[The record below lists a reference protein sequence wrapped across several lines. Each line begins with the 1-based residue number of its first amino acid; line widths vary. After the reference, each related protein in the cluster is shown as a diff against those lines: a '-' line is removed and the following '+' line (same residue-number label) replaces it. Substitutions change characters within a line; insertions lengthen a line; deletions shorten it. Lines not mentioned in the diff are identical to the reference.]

1 MARVRVV
8 CDLLKCWYVI
18 RETHPIKL
26 VQSLVP
32 TNVNNDLAR
41 NEKIEKKRK
50 KKKKKV
56 RKMRKKKKKKL
67 FDEGKKKKGI
77 KKI

>member
-1 MARVRVV
+1 MRVV

-50 KKKKKV
+50 KKKKSK
-56 RKMRKKKKKKL
+56 KNAQKKKKKL
-67 FDEGKKKKGI
+67 FDEGKKKKKRNKEDI
-77 KKI
+77 H